1 MSLWVR
7 FFRHNAAIKAKHRN
21 AKALSRRCASFPDLP
36 RRRQC
41 MEIVP

>member
-7 FFRHNAAIKAKHRN
+7 FFRHNAAIKAN